1 MVFTTRL
8 GKTRIFVP
16 MNPIRLIKA
25 SMEAGRD
32 FLRAPDDEA
41 AVSEEKNASRGS
53 VLVPIR
59 ILGANHRARIA
70 RHLLA
75 LDESDR
81 YLRFGYMA
89 NDAQILK
96 YVDTLDFERD
106 DIFGIY
112 NRRLELLA
120 VAHLAYAAAHGY
132 KKCAEF
138 GVSVLPS
145 ARGRGYGARLFERA
159 ALHASNEGV
168 RMMFIHALSEN
179 APMLKIARNAGARV
193 EREGG
198 ESEAYLTLPDPT
210 LDSRVTEMLEEQIA
224 QTDYNLK
231 VQAKQFW
238 SVLAELQEIRR
249 AAIDAQKRMA
259 S

>member
-1 MVFTTRL
+1 MV
-8 GKTRIFVP
+8 
-16 MNPIRLIKA
+16 NAIRLIKA
-25 SMEAGRD
+25 SFEVGRD
-32 FLRAPDDEA
+32 FLRPPLEEIE
-41 AVSEEKNASRGS
+41 VSKPSLAGKSA

-59 ILGANHRARIA
+59 SLGENHRERIA
-70 RHLLA
+70 HHLISLNE
-75 LDESDR
+75 DDR
-81 YLRFGYMA
+81 YLRFGYVA
-89 NDAQILK
+89 RDLQIQK
-96 YVDTLDFERD
+96 YVDNLDFDRD

-120 VAHLAYAAAHGY
+120 VAHLAYAKAHGY
-132 KKCAEF
+132 EKCAEF
-138 GVSVLPS
+138 GVSVLSS

-159 ALHASNEGV
+159 AMHASNEGV

-193 EREGG
+193 QRDGT
-198 ESEAYLTLPDPT
+198 ESEAYLMLEDAS

-231 VQAKQFW
+231 VQATKFW
-238 SVLAELQEIRR
+238 GVLAEWQAIRR
-249 AAIDAQKRMA
+249 AAIEAQKRSA